1 MTPAARERR
10 QVEVPVLL
18 VTLAAWAVLIVRP
31 GAMSLS
37 NSCCIPSTLQEGLS
51 TMSLHMLMSRNPL
64 STLATGWLLMLAA
77 MMTPLLA
84 APIRHVMDRT
94 LARRRWRSVLLFVVG
109 YVAVWIVAGVV
120 ILSTALAVRLFW
132 PHSLLPIVAAAT
144 VALMWQ
150 CSPWKQRCLNRG
162 HAHTPIAAFGGAADV
177 DALRFGLTHGVWCV
191 GSCWALM
198 LLPELFA
205 VGHIPAMAV
214 VTVWLIAEKL
224 DRPSTPRWQWRG
236 TGKAT
241 RLVIAQTRMLL
252 QRG

>member
-10 QVEVPVLL
+10 QVELPVLL
-18 VTLAAWAVLIVRP
+18 ITMAAWVALFVRP

-51 TMSLHMLMSRNPL
+51 TMSLQMLMSRNPP
-64 STLATGWLLMLAA
+64 STLATGWLLMLVA
-77 MMTPLLA
+77 MMTPLLS

-94 LARRRWRSVLLFVVG
+94 LARRRSRSVLLFVAG
-109 YVAVWIVAGVV
+109 YVAVWMAAGVV
-120 ILSTALAVRLFW
+120 LLSTALAVRLFL
-132 PHSLLPIVAAAT
+132 PTSLLPLMVGLLVT
-144 VALMWQ
+144 VLWQ

-162 HAHTPIAAFGGAADV
+162 HAHPAIAGFGGAAAV
-177 DALRFGLTHGVWCV
+177 DALRFGLTHGLWCV

-198 LLPELFA
+198 LLPELFPL
-205 VGHIPAMAV
+205 GHIPAMAV
-214 VTVWLIAEKL
+214 MTVWMIAEKL

-241 RLVIAQTRMLL
+241 RIFVAQARMLM

>member
-10 QVEVPVLL
+10 QVELPVLL
-18 VTLAAWAVLIVRP
+18 ITMAAWVALFVRP

-37 NSCCIPSTLQEGLS
+37 NSCCIPSTLQDGLS
-51 TMSLHMLMSRNPL
+51 SMSLHMLMSRNPP

-77 MMTPLLA
+77 MMTPLLS

-94 LARRRWRSVLLFVVG
+94 LARRRSRSVLLFVAG
-109 YVAVWIVAGVV
+109 YVAVWMAVGVV
-120 ILSTALAVRLFW
+120 LLSTALAVRLFW
-132 PHSLLPIVAAAT
+132 PLSFMPVAIAAG
-144 VALMWQ
+144 VALLWQ

-162 HAHTPIAAFGGAADV
+162 HAHTPIAAFGRAADV
-177 DALRFGLTHGVWCV
+177 DAFRFGLTHGVWCV

-198 LLPELFA
+198 LLPELLA
-205 VGHIPAMAV
+205 VGHIPAMAI

-224 DRPSTPRWQWRG
+224 DRPSTPAWRWRG

-241 RLVIAQTRMLL
+241 RIFVAQARMLM